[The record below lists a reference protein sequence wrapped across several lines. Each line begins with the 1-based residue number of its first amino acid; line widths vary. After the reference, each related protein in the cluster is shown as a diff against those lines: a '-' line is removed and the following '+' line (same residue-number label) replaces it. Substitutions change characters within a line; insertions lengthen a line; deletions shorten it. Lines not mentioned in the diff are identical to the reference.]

1 MKQANIT
8 VLRKILYAVESG
20 GQVYGKQDYA
30 AFARVGENTPNEK
43 AITIGAGQWY
53 AGEAKRLL
61 QLIQSKYPT
70 DFKRLDNAGIAADLK
85 KSWDRYGV
93 TKSSTKGKC
102 ILAIITC
109 PNGIKCQDT
118 LMEDQIKEYAAS
130 ITKTY
135 GSMGDDAMM
144 ECINIIHQG
153 GRAALKRILGKTKK
167 PYTAKTI
174 YAALCTDPADK
185 SSNNQVG
192 DYTGRQKKVYE
203 YITKYAVTD
212 KKEEG
217 KMEVRMSNCGHDE
230 NNRYSGGK
238 AGDQTGTEW
247 YLRPWYAYPWN
258 YILRWKDKELA
269 NLFADLATEAA
280 QNNNIGYDQGQRTTF
295 GVELQKVGWR
305 PSKIKT
311 PCEADCSKGTIDLI
325 RAVGHLKGIKE
336 LQNCANIMS
345 YTGNMMDWF
354 RSAAGKKH
362 FEILTGKY
370 LTDSSLAKRGDINL
384 NTAHHVN
391 ITVDNGLKAGN
402 SSAPAATPN
411 TYQAQAQQHLNNF
424 VNAGLAIDGDVGTET
439 KKAFRKAIQSA
450 LNMDY
455 NTGLELDGDIGD
467 QSRAALKKVNLKK
480 GSSGYLVT
488 VLEIGMLMHGINP
501 KGVECPGS
509 FGDGLKKALGT
520 FQAKK
525 GLAKDYEAGYDTFMM
540 LQK

>member
-20 GQVYGKQDYA
+20 GQAYGKQDYA
-30 AFARVGENTPNEK
+30 AFAGVGENTPNEK

-61 QLIQSKYPT
+61 QLIQSKHPT
-70 DFKRLDNAGIAADLK
+70 DFKHLDNAGIAADLK
-85 KSWDRYGV
+85 KGWDRYGV
-93 TKSSTKGKC
+93 SKSSAKGKC

-109 PNGIKCQDT
+109 PNGIKCQDM

-153 GRAALKRILGKTKK
+153 GSAALKRILGKTKK

-212 KKEEG
+212 KEEAG
-217 KMEVRMSNCGHDE
+217 MIENEAINRVIGVAEEEIGYLEKKSN
-230 NNRYSGGK
+230 
-238 AGDQTGTEW
+238 
-247 YLRPWYAYPWN
+247 
-258 YILRWKDKELA
+258 A
-269 NLFADLATEAA
+269 NLDSKTANAG
-280 QNNNIGYDQGQRTTF
+280 NNNYTKYWRDIKPSYQGQPWCAAFVSWCLMQAFGLEKAKKLLKHWPYVYCPTLGSLFTKYADPQVGDIVIFYRSGTF
-295 GVELQKVGWR
+295 AHTGIVTKVQGDRFWTIEGNTSGAFGIIANGGGVCEKSYYNSNLPGTKFCR
-305 PSKIKT
+305 P
-311 PCEADCSKGTIDLI
+311 
-325 RAVGHLKGIKE
+325 
-336 LQNCANIMS
+336 
-345 YTGNMMDWF
+345 DW
-354 RSAAGKKH
+354 SLVKSITAAGKP
-362 FEILTGKY
+362 IQT
-370 LTDSSLAKRGDINL
+370 
-384 NTAHHVN
+384 
-391 ITVDNGLKAGN
+391 
-402 SSAPAATPN
+402 PATPPN

-455 NTGLELDGDIGD
+455 NAGLELDGDIGD

-501 KGVECPGS
+501 KGVECPGF